1 MMEER
6 NQSMDF
12 ELSEE
17 HKMIQEM
24 ARDFAE
30 NEIRPKAPELDKTE
44 RHPVE
49 IVQKMAE
56 LNLMGIAIPEV
67 YGGGGADIISYVLA
81 LEEISRGCASVGVI
95 MSVNNSLVCD
105 PLCTFGTEEQKKEF
119 LTPLAAGK
127 KLGCF
132 GLTEP
137 EAGSDAAAQKTTAVA
152 RGDEWVING
161 KKNFITNGNVAD
173 YCILMAMT
181 DKSKGYKGISSF
193 IVDCKTPGFSVG
205 VVEKKLGIKASGTAE
220 LIFEDCRIPKEN
232 LLGQAGQGFHVAMNT
247 LDGGRIG
254 IASQALG
261 IARAALEAAVEY
273 SKSRVQF
280 GKPISQFQAIQWMI
294 ADMATELDAARLL
307 TLRAAFLKDKKMRYE
322 KEAAMA
328 KLFASEA
335 AGRITSKAIQIH
347 GGYGYIQEY
356 NVERHFRDA
365 RITELYEGTS
375 EVMRLIIS
383 SNILKGR

>member
-1 MMEER
+1 
-6 NQSMDF
+6 MDF

-17 HKMIQEM
+17 QKMIQEM
-24 ARDFAE
+24 ARDFTE
-30 NEIRPKAPELDKTE
+30 NEIKPKAPELDRTE

-56 LNLMGIAIPEV
+56 LNLMGIAIPDV
-67 YGGGGADIISYVLA
+67 YGGGGADIVSYAVA

-105 PLCTFGTEEQKKEF
+105 PIYTFGTEEQKKKY
-119 LTPLAAGK
+119 LTPLASGK

-137 EAGSDAAAQKTTAVA
+137 EAGSDAAAQKTTAVLQ
-152 RGDEWVING
+152 GDEWVING

-173 YCILMAMT
+173 YCILLAMT
-181 DKSKGYKGISSF
+181 DRSKGSKGISSF
-193 IVDCKTPGFSVG
+193 IVDCKAPGFSVG

-220 LIFEDCRIPKEN
+220 LIFEDYRMSKEN
-232 LLGQAGQGFHVAMNT
+232 LLGQVGQGFYVAMNT

-261 IARAALEAAVEY
+261 IARAALEAATDY
-273 SKSRVQF
+273 SKTRVQF

-307 TLRAAFLKDKKMRYE
+307 TLRAAFLKDHKMRYE

-328 KLFASEA
+328 KLYASEA
-335 AGRITSKAIQIH
+335 ASRITTKAIQIH

-375 EVMRLIIS
+375 EVMRLVIS

>member
-1 MMEER
+1 
-6 NQSMDF
+6 MDF
-12 ELSEE
+12 DLGEE
-17 HKMIQEM
+17 QKMIQQM
-24 ARDFAE
+24 ARDFAQ

-44 RHPVE
+44 RHPAE
-49 IVQKMAE
+49 IVEKMAE
-56 LNLMGIAIPEV
+56 LSLMGIAIPDT
-67 YGGGGADIISYVLA
+67 YGGGGADIVSYAVA
-81 LEEISRGCASVGVI
+81 LEEISWGCASVGVI

-105 PLCTFGTEEQKKEF
+105 PIYRFGTEAQKKNF
-119 LTPLAAGK
+119 LTPLASGK

-137 EAGSDAAAQKTTAVA
+137 EAGSDAASQKTTAVLQES
-152 RGDEWVING
+152 EWVING

-173 YCILMAMT
+173 VCLLFAMT
-181 DKSKGYKGISSF
+181 DKSKGYKGISAF
-193 IVDCKTPGFSVG
+193 IVDCKAKGFSVG

-220 LIFEDCRIPKEN
+220 LIMEDCRLPKEN
-232 LLGQAGQGFHVAMNT
+232 LLGEMGQGFYVAMNT

-254 IASQALG
+254 IAAQALG
-261 IARAALEAAVEY
+261 IARAALEASIEY
-273 SKSRVQF
+273 SKF
-280 GKPISQFQAIQWMI
+280 GQPISKLQAIQWMI

-307 TLRAAFLKDKKMRYE
+307 TLRAADLKDRGQKYE

-335 AGRITSKAIQIH
+335 AHRITHKAVQIH

-365 RITELYEGTS
+365 RITEIYEGTS
-375 EVMRLIIS
+375 EIMRLVIAN
-383 SNILKGR
+383 NILKGK